1 MRLRYILTYNQLSEI
16 YKYSD
21 YLTESTTDWMTCKQ
35 ILISLVTDI
44 QTLMLKEEDID
55 RSTTNENFD
64 KNFDDLQAIIKER
77 NNKEAKLYEFL
88 DAYGIDITKVLKTV
102 IPVDLVN

>member
-1 MRLRYILTYNQLSEI
+1 MRLKYILSYNQLSEI
-16 YKYSD
+16 YKYSE
-21 YLTESTTDWMTCKQ
+21 YLTESTTDFIACKQ
-35 ILISLVTDI
+35 ILVSLITDI
-44 QTLMLKEEDID
+44 QVLMLKEEGID

-64 KNFDDLQAIIKER
+64 NLQSIIKER

-88 DAYGIDITKVLKTV
+88 DAYGIDISKVLKTV